1 MTLPETTDG
10 TPDGT
15 TGTTGTTALPDG
27 ERARRHAPAGAA
39 WLDAAATAVRRDPE
53 RVRDL
58 FPAVARHV
66 GRAPLPDR
74 PGWTADEAGRAVLLK
89 ALLLAGDALAAEVRA
104 LYRYGDAA
112 EKRAVLRALPEL
124 NVGARCTDLLTDAL
138 RTNDTRLVA
147 AALGPYAR
155 HLDDAT
161 WRQAVLKCV
170 FSGVPLAGV
179 DALDER
185 ADAELGAML
194 ADLHAE
200 RTAAGRRLADDALRL
215 LDRVRPSD
223 AADMAPSSHP
233 REAAAS

>member
-1 MTLPETTDG
+1 MSLPEPTTP
-10 TPDGT
+10 TSPT
-15 TGTTGTTALPDG
+15 SPTAPAPPGGD
-27 ERARRHAPAGAA
+27 RDPARRHPPAGAA

-53 RVRDL
+53 RIRAL
-58 FPAVARHV
+58 FP
-66 GRAPLPDR
+66 
-74 PGWTADEAGRAVLLK
+74 
-89 ALLLAGDALAAEVRA
+89 AGDALAAEVRA

-124 NVGARCTDLLTDAL
+124 NVGPRCTDLLCDAL

-161 WRQAVLKCV
+161 WRQGVLKCV
-170 FSGVPLAGV
+170 FSGVPLAAV
-179 DALDER
+179 DALEER

-200 RTAAGRRLADDALRL
+200 RTAAGRELADDALRL
-215 LDRVRPSD
+215 LARCGP
-223 AADMAPSSHP
+223 AATAGAATGSTTHP
-233 REAAAS
+233 REAASS